1 MAAEPVPSS
10 ARLCL
15 KDLARHTL
23 EVMRELESTTS
34 EDIATLTIDKLLRS
48 NPNLTGQDTIRRR
61 IYDVINVLSA
71 AGVVDK
77 VGKQILWHGGRRTV
91 LPAVASKAAD
101 ESGISAKEKVL
112 RDKVSLLTLYKALI
126 KRNFTREPGP
136 DALPLPVILIEIRD
150 KNQATFTQATNRCA
164 LEIRSKK
171 DLLFM
176 APSDILRNIK
186 IPAQSIRGILALS
199 PDFARYGLHLLDE
212 TTQADQ

>member
-1 MAAEPVPSS
+1 MAAEPVPS

-15 KDLARHTL
+15 KDLAPHTL

-71 AGVVDK
+71 AGVIDK
-77 VGKQILWHGGRRTV
+77 VGKQIIWHGGRQPVVT
-91 LPAVASKAAD
+91 PAAPKVAD
-101 ESGISAKEKVL
+101 ESGIAAKEQVL

-136 DALPLPVILIEIRD
+136 DALPLPVILIGIRD
-150 KNQATFTQATNRCA
+150 KNQATFTQAINRCD

-176 APSDILRNIK
+176 APSDILRNIR
-186 IPAQSIRGILALS
+186 IPAQSIRGILALC
-199 PDFARYGLHLLDE
+199 PDFARYGLHLLEETPEADE
-212 TTQADQ
+212 